1 MYDDYIHYF
10 RLYSYTKEFMTLSY
24 LHCYFR
30 YIQELYTLSY
40 SLILLKRALA
50 NTLS

>member
-1 MYDDYIHYF
+1 MMIIYIILDYIAQ
-10 RLYSYTKEFMTLSY
+10 EFMTLSY
-24 LHCYFR
+24 LHCYFK

-50 NTLS
+50 NALS